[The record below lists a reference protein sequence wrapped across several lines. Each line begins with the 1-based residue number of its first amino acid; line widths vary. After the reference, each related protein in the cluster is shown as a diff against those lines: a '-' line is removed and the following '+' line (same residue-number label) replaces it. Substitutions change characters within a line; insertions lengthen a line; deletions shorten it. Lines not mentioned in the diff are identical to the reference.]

1 MRNLNLKTLNEM
13 IVFQVILN
21 LPNSSFLEI
30 YLRLL
35 NWSIRRNCVG
45 WKSMLGI
52 WSFPFCMVV
61 IKWANF
67 AWKWAYFARNRHGW
81 GFMTLRQRI
90 RIMRKWWFY
99 VTDLLK
105 IIEMSLTLN
114 SNNYFQSIINS
125 SHSIYLNP
133 SVPTQTEP
141 THDLE
146 LKIYLPWLVIWS
158 HIHCF

>member
-1 MRNLNLKTLNEM
+1 MKNLNLKTLNEM

-45 WKSMLGI
+45 WKSMLEIG
-52 WSFPFCMVV
+52 SFPALSRNGL
-61 IKWANF
+61 ISHER
-67 AWKWAYFARNRHGW
+67 AYFSANRHGW
-81 GFMTLRQRI
+81 DFMTVRQRI
-90 RIMRKWWFY
+90 RIMRKWLFY

-133 SVPTQTEP
+133 FVPTQNEP
-141 THDLE
+141 THGLE
-146 LKIYLPWLVIWS
+146 LQIYLPWLVIWS

>member
-1 MRNLNLKTLNEM
+1 MNEEFKLEDFKRNDCFSSNSKSSKFFFSRNLSSLIELIDSEELCGLKKY
-13 IVFQVILN
+13 V
-21 LPNSSFLEI
+21 
-30 YLRLL
+30 
-35 NWSIRRNCVG
+35 RNRIISGFVT
-45 WKSMLGI
+45 
-52 WSFPFCMVV
+52 
-61 IKWANF
+61 KWTNVAR
-67 AWKWAYFARNRHGW
+67 KWAYFAGNRHDW
-81 GFMTLRQRI
+81 DFMTVRQRI

-133 SVPTQTEP
+133 FVPTQNEP
-141 THDLE
+141 THGLE
-146 LKIYLPWLVIWS
+146 LQIYLPWLVIWS